1 MCFTNTSPSMVP
13 TRARKSALGTN
24 PICCAAPGT
33 DGDSFVL
40 DMATTTA
47 ARGKLEVA
55 RKKGASVPNSWGCD
69 ETGKV
74 MILADW
80 IF

>member
-1 MCFTNTSPSMVP
+1 MVP
-13 TRARKSALGTN
+13 TRARVSALGTN
-24 PICCAAPGT
+24 PICCAAPGEA
-33 DGDSFVL
+33 GDSFVL

-55 RKKGASVPNSWGCD
+55 RKKGASVPDGWGCD

-74 MILADW
+74 STL
-80 IF
+80 